1 MDRRG
6 WYVVAATVVIGI
18 ESTANASSQSAGRMT
33 AHLVNYAGV
42 PANDVNEAQR
52 EAAEIYAAAG
62 IELLWV
68 LGNQE
73 DHPTVGVDVRVVLLD
88 RVMSAKTINEG
99 HLGEDVLGVG
109 GQAGWAYVFVHRV
122 TLRSLSAHACFSRVL
137 GRVVAHEIG
146 RVLLPF
152 SQPYAERHHA
162 TERRHAASGRPLF
175 HADTERDPSENADRR
190 ALRT

>member
-88 RVMSAKTINEG
+88 RVMSAETINEG

-152 SQPYAERHHA
+152 HSHTPSGIMQP
-162 TERRHAASGRPLF
+162 SVDMRPRGDRYF
-175 HADTERDPSENADRR
+175 TQTQSETL
-190 ALRT
+190 LRTLTAAH